1 MKTRILSLVVILLI
15 GTVSVFAQTKTETFK
30 VYGNCG
36 MCEKRIE
43 KAANGVDGVSKSDW
57 NKETK
62 MLEVTFDEAK
72 TSVHKVHMAVAAV
85 GHDTD
90 MHKAKDEVYNNLHDC
105 CKYERPE
112 KNSSTK
118 KVSKTDAHEGH
129 MH

>member
-1 MKTRILSLVVILLI
+1 MKTKIVSLMAFLIL
-15 GTVSVFAQTKTETFK
+15 GPVSVFAGNKTEKIK

-43 KAANGVDGVSKSDW
+43 KAALSVDGVSKADW

-62 MLEVTFDEAK
+62 MMEVAFDDAK
-72 TSVHKVHMAVAAV
+72 TDVHKVHMAVAKV

-90 MHKAKDEVYNNLHDC
+90 LHKAKDEVYNNLPAC
-105 CKYERPE
+105 CRYDRPVE
-112 KNSSTK
+112 NTK
-118 KVSKTDAHEGH
+118 DSREGH